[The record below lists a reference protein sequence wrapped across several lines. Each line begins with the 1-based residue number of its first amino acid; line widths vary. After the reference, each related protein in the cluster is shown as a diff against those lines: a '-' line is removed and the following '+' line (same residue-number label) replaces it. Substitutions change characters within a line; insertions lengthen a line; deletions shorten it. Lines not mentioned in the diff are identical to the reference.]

1 MQGTDS
7 PVDYLC
13 EMNVKDDI
21 QSRWW
26 ALEEKLMARFGKKP
40 DMEAILFLI
49 GIQEIG
55 DFRTKFTKEQ
65 KQDLMHVAVCSLLS
79 PSGYYELEMADEEGW
94 PHYRQLKPLPVL
106 NFIEQEQFM
115 KDHILLYFENQ
126 DLNE

>member
-1 MQGTDS
+1 MQAIDS
-7 PVDYLC
+7 QAGYLC
-13 EMNVKDDI
+13 RMNVKDDI

-49 GIQEIG
+49 GIQEVG
-55 DFRTKFTKEQ
+55 DFQTKFTKEQ

-79 PSGYYELEMADEEGW
+79 PSGYYELEMVDEEGW
-94 PHYRQLKPLPVL
+94 PHYRQLKTLPVF
-106 NFIEQEQFM
+106 NIIEQENFM
-115 KDHILLYFENQ
+115 KDHILLYFESQ

>member
-1 MQGTDS
+1 MQWIDYGAG
-7 PVDYLC
+7 YLC
-13 EMNVKDDI
+13 RMNVKDDI

-49 GIQEIG
+49 GIQEVG

-79 PSGYYELEMADEEGW
+79 PSGYYELEMVDEEGW
-94 PHYRQLKPLPVL
+94 PHYRQLKTLPVF
-106 NFIEQEQFM
+106 NFIEQENFM

-126 DLNE
+126 ELNE

>member
-1 MQGTDS
+1 MQAIDS
-7 PVDYLC
+7 QAGYLC
-13 EMNVKDDI
+13 RMNVKDDI

-49 GIQEIG
+49 GIQEVG
-55 DFRTKFTKEQ
+55 DFQTKFTKEQ

-79 PSGYYELEMADEEGW
+79 PSGYYELEMVDEEGW
-94 PHYRQLKPLPVL
+94 PHYRQLKTLPVF
-106 NFIEQEQFM
+106 NIIEQENFM
-115 KDHILLYFENQ
+115 KDHILFYFESQ

>member
-1 MQGTDS
+1 MQGIDYGAG
-7 PVDYLC
+7 YLC
-13 EMNVKDDI
+13 RMNVKDDI

-49 GIQEIG
+49 GIQEVG

-79 PSGYYELEMADEEGW
+79 PSGYYELEMVDEEGW
-94 PHYRQLKPLPVL
+94 PHYRQLKTLPVF
-106 NFIEQEQFM
+106 NFIEQENFM